1 MSLAVWSVEAKRL
14 SSQVQRVQTQV
25 MDTDAV
31 RAPTAFYKQSGLIQ
45 RSARTHVLI
54 FVNKGERKRE
64 SIMKN
69 TADFICHGVMM
80 VATGAAM
87 GIAATA
93 AAQDHKIMRADLPV
107 AVEQTVQ
114 KETAGAVIK
123 GFATEMEQGKVTYE
137 VLTILNGHTRDLSI
151 AKNGTLL
158 EIEEEVAMQTLPG
171 SVQDALHKKLAGGVL
186 TKVESLTKR
195 GKLVAYEVSYTA
207 AGKHREA
214 QVGPA
219 GERLLHQE

>member
-1 MSLAVWSVEAKRL
+1 
-14 SSQVQRVQTQV
+14 

-45 RSARTHVLI
+45 RSVRTHVLI
-54 FVNKGERKRE
+54 FVNKRERKRE
-64 SIMKN
+64 LIMKN
-69 TADFICHGVMM
+69 TADFIRHGVMM

-123 GFATEMEQGKVTYE
+123 GFATEVEKGKVTYE